1 LLESTSEYK
10 SVKAN
15 AIHLM
20 HQVIYRCLVWVLYTK
35 CGMLER
41 QTLEVNLGDIREIR
55 DESVEG
61 WDDVLPRSL

>member
-1 LLESTSEYK
+1 
-10 SVKAN
+10 
-15 AIHLM
+15 M